1 MPFDRAAS
9 RLLPHEWLCGGFLAL
24 LWTRLVIAVG
34 FVDRDS
40 LIVASLLLIN
50 GVLLFCFPYG
60 DDPSRSWRWR
70 LLFYPIAM
78 NLLYFVLATAI
89 PAVHP
94 LLEDSAL
101 QAADR
106 ALVGTNLSVRLQPLV
121 QPVLTD
127 FFSFCYMLYFA
138 YLIFGQVSYL
148 FGNLAVLKKYYAG
161 LFSLYAIGYL
171 GYSLVPALG
180 PHLAMADQFTTP
192 LRGGWL
198 TTANDTLVATGS
210 NHVDVFPSL
219 HVGNALYLL
228 MSDYR
233 YKRWRFWAYLIPCAG
248 LWASTLYLRYHYF
261 VDVICGLVLGGIAW
275 QLANR
280 VTRES
285 EA

>member
-24 LWTRLVIAVG
+24 LWMRLVIAVG

-40 LIVASLLLIN
+40 LIIASLLVVN

-60 DDPSRSWRWR
+60 GDPSRSWRWR

-94 LLEDSAL
+94 LLDDSAL

-106 ALVGTNLSVRLQPLV
+106 ALIGTNLSVRLQPLV
-121 QPVLTD
+121 HPVLTD

-148 FGNLAVLKKYYAG
+148 FGNLIVLKKYYAG
-161 LFSLYAIGYL
+161 LFSLYAFGYL

-198 TTANDTLVATGS
+198 TAANDTLVATGS

-275 QLANR
+275 KLANLA
-280 VTRES
+280 TRES
-285 EA
+285 GA